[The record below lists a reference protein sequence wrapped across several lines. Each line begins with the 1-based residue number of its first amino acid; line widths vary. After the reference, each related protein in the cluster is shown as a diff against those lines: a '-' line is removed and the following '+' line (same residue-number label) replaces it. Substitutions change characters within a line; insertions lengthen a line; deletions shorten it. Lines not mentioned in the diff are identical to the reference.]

1 MAPRA
6 RGTRLTLRT
15 FAAPALVRS
24 DGSTMPGLRRK
35 DIALLVFLRLEPRSH
50 TRSVLT
56 ALLWDGTEETGRHS
70 LTQAI
75 VRLRSVLGPSAIRT
89 EHDHVALRA
98 ELPCDAPDVHDE
110 SPDAE
115 LLMSVASV
123 GPDRFL
129 AELQLPDGARDFD
142 AWADEKRAQLRR
154 WLLRHLDVRSADAER
169 QGRFGEARE
178 LALLMTR
185 IEPYYEEGH
194 RRIMRAWSAVGER
207 VLALRQYEQL
217 SRWLATEC
225 GEHPDPATRQLADL
239 LR

>member
-35 DIALLVFLRLEPRSH
+35 DIALLVFLRLEPRAH

-98 ELPCDAPDVHDE
+98 ELPRDAPDVHDE

-207 VLALRQYEQL
+207 VLALRQY
-217 SRWLATEC
+217 
-225 GEHPDPATRQLADL
+225 
-239 LR
+239 